1 MIIIIIIIAIF
12 TEDERFDA
20 AYIAINEDEIL
31 LGLARQRLLKH
42 LKYDILNVEVE
53 I

>member
-1 MIIIIIIIAIF
+1 MIKKTIIANF
-12 TEDERFDA
+12 TQDERFDA
-20 AYIAINEDEIL
+20 AHIAINEDEIL

-42 LKYDILNVEVE
+42 LKYGKLNDEVE